1 MQKLDRW
8 LIPLVG
14 VSLLVLAL
22 TRQTFWVL
30 LAIAAVGVY
39 HTGAE
44 LAQGYA
50 PRPSRNVQA
59 VIRRIIV
66 LLG

>member
-1 MQKLDRW
+1 VREPVCLSFVKQKLDRW

-30 LAIAAVGVY
+30 LAIAAVGAY
-39 HTGAE
+39 LLLH
-44 LAQGYA
+44 
-50 PRPSRNVQA
+50 
-59 VIRRIIV
+59 RR
-66 LLG
+66 

>member
-1 MQKLDRW
+1 MLDPVCLSLVKQKLDRW

-30 LAIAAVGVY
+30 LAIAAVGAY
-39 HTGAE
+39 LLLH
-44 LAQGYA
+44 
-50 PRPSRNVQA
+50 
-59 VIRRIIV
+59 RR
-66 LLG
+66 

>member
-39 HTGAE
+39 LLVH
-44 LAQGYA
+44 
-50 PRPSRNVQA
+50 
-59 VIRRIIV
+59 RR
-66 LLG
+66 

>member
-1 MQKLDRW
+1 MCGALLSPWRNPVCLSFVKQKLDRW

-30 LAIAAVGVY
+30 LAIAAVGAY
-39 HTGAE
+39 LLLH
-44 LAQGYA
+44 
-50 PRPSRNVQA
+50 
-59 VIRRIIV
+59 RR
-66 LLG
+66 

>member
-1 MQKLDRW
+1 MIADYVALLSPWINPVCLSLVQKKLDRW

-30 LAIAAVGVY
+30 LAVAAVGAYLLV
-39 HTGAE
+39 H
-44 LAQGYA
+44 
-50 PRPSRNVQA
+50 
-59 VIRRIIV
+59 RR
-66 LLG
+66 

>member
-1 MQKLDRW
+1 LLSLVLNPVCLSLVKQKLDRW

-30 LAIAAVGVY
+30 LAIAAVGAY
-39 HTGAE
+39 LLLH
-44 LAQGYA
+44 
-50 PRPSRNVQA
+50 
-59 VIRRIIV
+59 RR
-66 LLG
+66 